1 MRSSFSSSPAEP
13 ISRFVWRGRRMPRH
27 KCSPEFQRDAL
38 LRGGDS
44 NRSYHPTASGWHWL
58 CWTESRVISGPCP
71 RRQDSCGSS
80 PTSARNR
87 YSSRDAS
94 PGPRT
99 VAQSLPPSA
108 RATAT
113 SYCSKVSNR
122 GCPRDAVTRGVKS
135 LYTKRCVRP
144 VSERAAFIEA
154 CQVNGALRQAVE
166 ALLQHPRFSGASGI
180 TRHGVVHRHTDVQAA
195 RIAVSDEPLVR
206 ESGDLVQ
213 ECDAPSS
220 RQPVSRLF
228 PFTARDDADRERGG
242 IRARGPKTH
251 ACVVIRCF
259 CETLVEVRDEP
270 RTRVSE
276 SSSSYRQ

>member
-13 ISRFVWRGRRMPRH
+13 ISRFVWRGLRMPRH

-99 VAQSLPPSA
+99 IPRNLCLRRRGRQRRRIARRSPTVAVHVMPSREGSRVSTPKGACAQSASA
-108 RATAT
+108 QLSSKPARSTAP
-113 SYCSKVSNR
+113 CAKRSKHSSNTP
-122 GCPRDAVTRGVKS
+122 G
-135 LYTKRCVRP
+135 
-144 VSERAAFIEA
+144 
-154 CQVNGALRQAVE
+154 
-166 ALLQHPRFSGASGI
+166 
-180 TRHGVVHRHTDVQAA
+180 
-195 RIAVSDEPLVR
+195 
-206 ESGDLVQ
+206 
-213 ECDAPSS
+213 
-220 RQPVSRLF
+220 
-228 PFTARDDADRERGG
+228 
-242 IRARGPKTH
+242 
-251 ACVVIRCF
+251 
-259 CETLVEVRDEP
+259 LVEHRE
-270 RTRVSE
+270 
-276 SSSSYRQ
+276 